1 MQSVPV
7 RTTPRGVAM
16 RDVRLYDLG
25 RLVGFLP
32 RTEAAEEWIAEN
44 VQAEPHQ
51 RPGLIFSWVEARHAG
66 DLANAMIGAGLDV
79 GSQ

>member
-1 MQSVPV
+1 MS
-7 RTTPRGVAM
+7 
-16 RDVRLYDLG
+16 DVRLYDQG
-25 RLVGFLP
+25 NLVGFLP

-44 VQAEPHQ
+44 VQAEPHE
-51 RPGLIFSWVEARHAG
+51 RPGLILWVESRHAG